1 MVAARSPLALTALAG
16 VLLFVAEGCGGSAL
30 AQPFESLKGANITL
44 YRQQNSEPPPT
55 PAQAQPQGPLQLP
68 PQVTQFGA
76 AVAAQYPG
84 LAPLLNMIPGQGAN
98 ATPPAPDAPRFHDF
112 RILGWVPLNDAA
124 LRTELLDVLGHESNF
139 TTPKETCMYAEMGVS
154 IAQPNNQPPADVL
167 VSLSCANV
175 RTFGFAWPYGNAT
188 GLTPD
193 ATKRLVQLMSKAFAG
208 GR

>member
-1 MVAARSPLALTALAG
+1 MRSTLLTLTLAG
-16 VLLFVAEGCGGSAL
+16 AVLVFAEGCGGGAL

-44 YRQQNSEPPPT
+44 YRQQNTEPPPA
-55 PAQAQPQGPLQLP
+55 PAQAQPQSPVAIP
-68 PQVTQFGA
+68 PQITQFGQ

-84 LAPLLNMIPGQGAN
+84 LAPLLNMIPGQG
-98 ATPPAPDAPRFHDF
+98 TPAAPPTPDAPRFHDF

-124 LRTELLDVLGHESNF
+124 LRAELLDVLGHASNF

-154 IAQPNNQPPADVL
+154 ITQPNNQPPADVL

-175 RTFGFAWPYGNAT
+175 RTFGFAWPYGNST

-208 GR
+208 GH